1 MEKVV
6 SSEKSKAPLV
16 EAKREEHAPRR
27 SPLSSEFDHR
37 ESMCS
42 SSGIQKCTSTKEKT
56 KEEWKER
63 KRWGNPSMNKKKKRK
78 EERKR

>member
-37 ESMCS
+37 VKHVFLFWYPEEYEYEREDEGRME
-42 SSGIQKCTSTKEKT
+42 GEEKMG
-56 KEEWKER
+56 EPVDE
-63 KRWGNPSMNKKKKRK
+63 
-78 EERKR
+78 

>member
-6 SSEKSKAPLV
+6 SSEKSKAPPV

-56 KEEWKER
+56 KEEWKEK
-63 KRWGNPSMNKKKKRK
+63 KRWGNPSMNKKKRK